1 MNKRSLLIG
10 GSSNIGK
17 VLKGNIL
24 NTDYTYFKNK
34 IENGIYFDITKKN
47 LNEIVN
53 LNKYSNIILLSA
65 ITKLDEC
72 VENKELSNDINIDS
86 TKELINIISKK
97 NIHIIFF
104 STEFVFDGHKGNYSE
119 IDNTNPINLYG
130 KQKLEIEK
138 YI

>member
-97 NIHIIFF
+97 IF
-104 STEFVFDGHKGNYSE
+104 
-119 IDNTNPINLYG
+119 I
-130 KQKLEIEK
+130 
-138 YI
+138 